1 MMRYLILFIILINTS
16 TKKLLAET
24 VPLKIRKTSFIYC
37 THGIITKFN
46 PQIKNTSS
54 IIDLL
59 ALQIYDRLL
68 EINSLTY
75 KLNFSLIT
83 HWQSFDNGKTYRFYL
98 KKNIQFQKTNWFTP
112 TRKLNADD
120 VVFSF
125 LRIFDKKNPYHYV
138 NNGKYPYFDSLQIKN
153 NIFSIKKINSYIV
166 EFKLYKP
173 DASFIWHLSTY
184 YAPILSE
191 EYSKYLYKIN
201 HKELIDK
208 QPVGTGPFMLDNYK
222 NNQFI
227 KLIRHDNYW
236 KGKPLMKKIIIDLGS
251 GATGRIS
258 KLLTGE
264 CDAFAYPPVSQLQ
277 LLKKNTCL
285 RLSII
290 PNINIA
296 YLIFNTKISP
306 LNKLKIRKAISY
318 AINKKKLIQSI
329 YYNTAEIA
337 TSILPKASWA
347 YNDQIK
353 ITEYDEKKAK
363 KIFQES
369 GLHDITLKFLVPVVA
384 QSYNP
389 SPLKTAEL
397 IQDDLKK
404 IGIKTKIYLIDKNS
418 LYKKNNYE
426 YNMILDGLSLK
437 NNDPDGFFRP
447 LFSCEGI
454 NSYTNW
460 SKWCNLHFN
469 NIINKAII
477 NQNIKFRINYYHQA
491 QLLLKKEL
499 PILPLAYSLNLQA
512 YRHNIKGLTTDPFGN
527 PSFTN
532 LYQDKSSN
540 IFCN

>member
-1 MMRYLILFIILINTS
+1 MRYLILFMILINTS
-16 TKKLLAET
+16 TKNSLAET
-24 VPLKIRKTSFIYC
+24 IPLKIRKTSFIYC
-37 THGIITKFN
+37 THGIVTTFN

-68 EINSLTY
+68 EINPLTY
-75 KLNFSLIT
+75 KLNSSLIT
-83 HWQSFDNGKTYRFYL
+83 HWKSFDKSKTYRFYL
-98 KKNIQFQKTNWFTP
+98 KKNIQFQKTNWFSP
-112 TRKLNADD
+112 TRTLNADD
-120 VVFSF
+120 VIFSF
-125 LRIFDKKNPYHYV
+125 LRMFDEKHPYHYV
-138 NNGKYPYFDSLQIKN
+138 SSGKYPYFDSLKIKN
-153 NIFSIKKINSYIV
+153 NIRSIKKINSYIV

-173 DASFIWHLSTY
+173 DASFLWHIATH

-201 HKELIDK
+201 HKELIDR
-208 QPVGTGPFMLDNYK
+208 QPVGTGPFMLDNHK

-236 KGKPLMKKIIIDLGS
+236 KGKPLMKKIILDLRS

-277 LLKKNTCL
+277 LLNKNTCL

-296 YLIFNTKISP
+296 YLILNTKIPP
-306 LNKLKIRKAISY
+306 LNQLKIRKVISY

-347 YNDQIK
+347 YNNQIK
-353 ITEYDEKKAK
+353 TTEYDEKKAK
-363 KIFQES
+363 KILQES
-369 GLHDITLKFLVPVVA
+369 GLSNITLKLLVPFVA

-397 IQDDLKK
+397 IQDDLEK
-404 IGIKTKIYLIDKNS
+404 IGIKTKIYLIDGNS
-418 LYKKNNYE
+418 LHKKINYE
-426 YNMILDGLSLK
+426 YDMILDGWSLE
-437 NNDPDGFFRP
+437 NSDPDGFFRP

-460 SKWCNLHFN
+460 SKWCNLYFDKILN
-469 NIINKAII
+469 RALI
-477 NQNIKFRINYYHQA
+477 NQNIEFRINYYNQA

-499 PILPLAYSLNLQA
+499 PILPLAYSLHLQA
-512 YRHNIKGLTTDPFGN
+512 YRQNIKGLITDSFGN
-527 PSFTN
+527 LSFTN
-532 LYQDKSSN
+532 VYRDKSSN
-540 IFCN
+540 ISCN